1 MQTRMSTTATDANS
15 TASEEISYKISFREK
30 LSFGAG
36 DFACNLSWN
45 FISGFLLFFFTNVAL
60 LPAAAVGTLLLLA
73 RGLDSFIDPVLG
85 VVVDKTSTRFGKTRP
100 YLLFGSIPFGLLVGL
115 VFWSPNASLG
125 VKLAYAYVT
134 LIVIGLVF
142 SAVNIPYSALMPLMT
157 RSSAEKMK
165 LGSFR
170 GIGSSVGSMLVAGC
184 TLPLVKLLGAGDQRR
199 GFAFTAFAFGAI
211 STILLLITF
220 VNCRERFKDEFAE
233 GNIKLSTAVAN
244 MLRNPHWRVVFIFIT
259 VTLCRLGAAIAV
271 TIYFCLYVLHKPW
284 AVSILLPLISA
295 ASIVGAIVAPPWFRQ
310 FGIRK
315 GNLLGMA
322 ISIVLYAMLPL
333 LEQHFVPFVVVYA
346 IACIATGICTV
357 SLFAMGADTVD
368 YQQWR
373 FGARNDG
380 LIFSCI
386 SLGTKI
392 GMAVGT
398 AIIAYALALAHFNPQ
413 LVTPSAYTTIRWL
426 YYGGPI
432 FFIILQ
438 MTCVSQ
444 YDLEKIHPQIVRELA
459 ARSVANVDPRELGRL
474 AAE

>member
-1 MQTRMSTTATDANS
+1 MQTSMFTTAAD
-15 TASEEISYKISFREK
+15 EELSYKLSFREK
-30 LSFGAG
+30 FSFGAG

-45 FISGFLLFFFTNVAL
+45 FISGFLLYFFTNVAL

-73 RGLDSFIDPVLG
+73 RGLDSFIDPALG
-85 VVVDKTSTRFGKTRP
+85 VIVDKTSTRFGKTRP
-100 YLLFGSIPFGLLVGL
+100 YLLFGSIPFGLLVGM
-115 VFWSPNASLG
+115 VFWSPNASMDI
-125 VKLAYAYVT
+125 KLSYAYIT

-142 SAVNIPYSALMPLMT
+142 SAVNIPYSSLMPLMT

-170 GIGSSVGSMLVAGC
+170 GIGSSLGSMLVTGG
-184 TLPLVKLLGAGDQRR
+184 TLPLVKLLGVGDERR
-199 GFAFTAFAFGAI
+199 GFAFTAFTFGAI
-211 STILLLITF
+211 STVLLLITF

-233 GNIKLSTAVAN
+233 GKIKISTAVGN
-244 MLRNPHWRVVFIFIT
+244 MLRNPHWRLVFIFIT

-284 AVSILLPLISA
+284 AVSILLPLISV
-295 ASIVGAIVAPPWFRQ
+295 ASIVGAIAAPHWFRR

-322 ISIVLYAMLPL
+322 VSIAFYAVLPL
-333 LEQHFVPFVVVYA
+333 LEPYLIPFVVVYTM
-346 IACIATGICTV
+346 ACVATGICTV

-392 GMAVGT
+392 GMAIGT
-398 AIIAYALALAHFNPQ
+398 ALIAYALGWAHFNPGA
-413 LVTPSAYTTIRWL
+413 VTPFAQATIRGL

-432 FFIILQ
+432 FFIIVQ
-438 MTCVSQ
+438 MICIGN

-459 ARSVANVDPRELGRL
+459 ARSQANADPRELGRL